1 MKKISV
7 FNKKPTAIKRKIAV
21 PIAGLKIGM
30 EIVELDRPWLETPFI
45 LQNIIIRSVEDIIE
59 VSKYCEYVYIETTN
73 TQWLDH
79 KSRDIK
85 KSDHNYTSKLTSDCT
100 VEFNN
105 ATSLHTDAKQLT
117 RSFMDDV
124 RLGRAIDVKQVKN
137 TVSACVQSIL
147 RSPEALL
154 WMSKLRKKDKHE
166 ASHALDVSLLAIS
179 FGRYL
184 GVSEGDLHNLG
195 IAGLLHDVGKMRIPN
210 SILQKNSPLNEQELT
225 ELKQHPLFS
234 RQILMSHPDLYHG
247 AVDVAYTHHETLD
260 GTGYPR
266 KLKASGIRD
275 ITRIIAICD
284 TYNDITS
291 DQSYKKGKSSL
302 QAMKA
307 IYMQRGTK
315 FDELLVQEFIACIG
329 LYPSGS
335 IVELHSGEVGIII
348 STNYQHRHLPKVLVL
363 LCRNKSQRP
372 EKVVD
377 LAKSAESSKR
387 NDFIKNLLPNG
398 AFGIR
403 VESYV
408 NNGLVLN

>member
-85 KSDHNYTSKLTSDCT
+85 KSDHNYTPKLTSDCT

-210 SILQKNSPLNEQELT
+210 SILQKNSPLNE
-225 ELKQHPLFS
+225 
-234 RQILMSHPDLYHG
+234 
-247 AVDVAYTHHETLD
+247 
-260 GTGYPR
+260 
-266 KLKASGIRD
+266 
-275 ITRIIAICD
+275 
-284 TYNDITS
+284 
-291 DQSYKKGKSSL
+291 
-302 QAMKA
+302 
-307 IYMQRGTK
+307 
-315 FDELLVQEFIACIG
+315 
-329 LYPSGS
+329 
-335 IVELHSGEVGIII
+335 
-348 STNYQHRHLPKVLVL
+348 
-363 LCRNKSQRP
+363 
-372 EKVVD
+372 
-377 LAKSAESSKR
+377 
-387 NDFIKNLLPNG
+387 
-398 AFGIR
+398 
-403 VESYV
+403 
-408 NNGLVLN
+408 